1 MTTCEQCEETMST
14 FIDGEAGDTAVAELF
29 AHMGTC
35 PACRQTFTAMSA
47 IRPRMAAAAAQEV
60 PVRLDRRIRRLH
72 AAPAAQVSRL
82 REVWTRRLTI
92 PAPAFALALLIISV
106 TILASVLWLRG
117 TPAPPEQQQVMYI
130 MSMPAVE
137 VEGVPGRTDSHIH

>member
-1 MTTCEQCEETMST
+1 MNTCEQYEETMSAY
-14 FIDGEAGDTAVAELF
+14 IDAQADDTAGAELF

-35 PACRQTFTAMSA
+35 PTCRQTFATMSA
-47 IRPRMAAAAAQEV
+47 IRPRLAAAAVPEI

-72 AAPAAQVSRL
+72 AAPAARVSRL

-92 PAPAFALALLIISV
+92 PAPAFALALLIVSM
-106 TILASVLWLRG
+106 TILATALWLRG
-117 TPAPPEQQQVMYI
+117 RPAPAAEQQVMYI

-137 VEGVPGRTDSHIH
+137 VEGVPGRTDTHIH